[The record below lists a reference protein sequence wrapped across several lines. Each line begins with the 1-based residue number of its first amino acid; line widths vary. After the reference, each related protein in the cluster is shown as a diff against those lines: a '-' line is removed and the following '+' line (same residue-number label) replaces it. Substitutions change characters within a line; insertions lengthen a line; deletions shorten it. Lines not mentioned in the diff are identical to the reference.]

1 MSQMPAEVDMKSLDE
16 IERLLLEKKDE
27 LNKLD
32 ARRAELISE
41 ISEIKSAKNACLETE
56 GNILQPTSLASVTS
70 QSPQESKIDLFRSL
84 FRGREDV
91 YPRRFENPKS
101 GKKGYAPV
109 CHNEWVN
116 GICEKPRIRC
126 EDCIHRQFLPVTND
140 VIRNHLLGIDP
151 QKTTW
156 RDFTAGVYPM
166 MLDETCWFL
175 AVDFDKASWREDA
188 QAFLETCKLF
198 DVPAALER
206 SRSGNGGHIWIFFT
220 EPVPVMLARKMGAFL
235 LTQTME
241 RRPEIGLDSYDRFF
255 PSQDTLPKGGFG
267 NLIALPLQKKPRDSG
282 NSVFVDED
290 FIPYQDQWAFLS
302 SVQRMYCNQVEII
315 VGNAEK
321 QGELTGV
328 RIPVTDENDDRPW
341 VSPPSRKQKE
351 MPILGPLPES
361 IELVLSNQI
370 YVPKSDLTPSL
381 RNRLIRLAA
390 FQNPEFYQAQ
400 AMRLSTY
407 GKPRIISCSED
418 FPKHL
423 ALPRGCLDE
432 LLDLFQSLKVEV
444 KLADER
450 HYGTPLDL
458 QFHGELHSEQQQAAD
473 TLLEY
478 ETGVLA
484 ASTAFGK
491 TVVAA
496 YIIAQRK
503 VNTLVVVHRRGLLD
517 QWVNMLSQFLKMAP
531 KDIGQIGGGKRKPTG
546 ELDVAMV
553 QSLNQK
559 TVVDDLVGQ
568 YGHVIVDECHHI
580 SAVSFEQVIRQC
592 KARYIAGLSAT
603 VTRKDGHHPI
613 IFMQC
618 GPIRYKVDDRKQAE
632 SRAFN
637 HKVIVR
643 PTNFQLPPYLRS
655 GQTQSIQ
662 EIYTLLVNDEERN
675 RMIID
680 DVVGAV
686 MAKRNPVLLTE
697 RREHLDILVN
707 LLAGRIQNVFV
718 LAGGMGKKQRKYLM
732 DQVAAVPVDEPRVII
747 ATGRYLGEG
756 FDDARLD
763 TLFLALPISWRGTL
777 IQYAGRLHRTNAAK
791 REVVIYDY
799 SDFEVP
805 VLAKMHARRRSGY
818 KTMGYRI
825 GVQDERMEA
834 VQLQMTDL

>member
-1 MSQMPAEVDMKSLDE
+1 MKNLEE
-16 IERLLLEKKDE
+16 IKRLLSEKRDE
-27 LNKLD
+27 LDKLD
-32 ARRAELISE
+32 TRRADLISE
-41 ISEIKSAKNACLETE
+41 ISDIKQAKQTWLETE
-56 GNILQPTSLASVTS
+56 RNILQPASLASVTNQSS
-70 QSPQESKIDLFRSL
+70 QEAKIDLFRSL

-91 YPRRFENPKS
+91 YPRRFENVKT

-109 CHNEWVN
+109 CHNEWVS

-126 EDCIHRQFLPVTND
+126 EDCIHRRFLPVTD
-140 VIRNHLLGIDP
+140 EVIRNHLLGADP
-151 QKTTW
+151 QDTTR
-156 RDFTAGVYPM
+156 RDFTVGVYPM
-166 MLDETCWFL
+166 LPDETCWFL
-175 AVDFDKASWREDA
+175 TVDFDKASWREDS
-188 QAFLETCKLF
+188 QAFLKTCMLF

-206 SRSGNGGHIWIFFT
+206 SRSGNGGHIWIFFS
-220 EPVPVMLARKMGAFL
+220 EPVPAVLARKMGAFL

-267 NLIALPLQKKPRDSG
+267 NLIALPLQKKPRDNG

-290 FIPYQDQWAFLS
+290 FFPYQDQWAFLS
-302 SVQRMYCNQVEII
+302 SAQRMSCNQVEII

-341 VSPPSRKQKE
+341 VSPPSRQQKE
-351 MPILGPLPES
+351 IPILGPLPES
-361 IELVLSNQI
+361 IELVLGNQI
-370 YVPKSDLTPSL
+370 YIPKSDLTPSL

-432 LLDLFQSLKVEV
+432 LLDLVQSLKVEV

-450 HYGTPLDL
+450 YYGTPLDL
-458 QFHGELHSEQQQAAD
+458 QFHGELRSEQQQAAD
-473 TLLEY
+473 NLLQY
-478 ETGVLA
+478 EAGVLA

-496 YIIAQRK
+496 YLIAQRK
-503 VNTLVVVHRRGLLD
+503 VNTLIVVHRRGLLD
-517 QWVNMLSQFLKMAP
+517 QWVNMLSQFLKVAP
-531 KDIGQIGGGKRKPTG
+531 KDIGQIGGGKRKPSG

-553 QSLNQK
+553 QSLNKK

-637 HKVIVR
+637 HRVIVR
-643 PTNFQLPPYLRS
+643 PTSFQLPPYLRS
-655 GQTQSIQ
+655 SQTQAIQ

-675 RMIID
+675 RVIID

-686 MAKRNPVLLTE
+686 MAKRNPLLLTE
-697 RREHLDILVN
+697 RREHLDMLIN
-707 LLAGRIQNVFV
+707 LLAGRIENVFV
-718 LAGGMGKKQRKYLM
+718 LAGGMGKKQRQHLM
-732 DQVAAVPVDEPRVII
+732 DQIAAVPVDEPRVII

-777 IQYAGRLHRTNAAK
+777 IQYAGRLHRANAAK

-799 SDFEVP
+799 VDFEVP

-818 KTMGYRI
+818 QTMGYRI
-825 GVQDERMEA
+825 GVQDEKKEA

>member
-1 MSQMPAEVDMKSLDE
+1 M
-16 IERLLLEKKDE
+16 
-27 LNKLD
+27 
-32 ARRAELISE
+32 
-41 ISEIKSAKNACLETE
+41 
-56 GNILQPTSLASVTS
+56 
-70 QSPQESKIDLFRSL
+70 
-84 FRGREDV
+84 
-91 YPRRFENPKS
+91 
-101 GKKGYAPV
+101 
-109 CHNEWVN
+109 
-116 GICEKPRIRC
+116 
-126 EDCIHRQFLPVTND
+126 
-140 VIRNHLLGIDP
+140 
-151 QKTTW
+151 
-156 RDFTAGVYPM
+156 
-166 MLDETCWFL
+166 
-175 AVDFDKASWREDA
+175 
-188 QAFLETCKLF
+188 
-198 DVPAALER
+198 
-206 SRSGNGGHIWIFFT
+206 
-220 EPVPVMLARKMGAFL
+220 
-235 LTQTME
+235 
-241 RRPEIGLDSYDRFF
+241 
-255 PSQDTLPKGGFG
+255 
-267 NLIALPLQKKPRDSG
+267 
-282 NSVFVDED
+282 
-290 FIPYQDQWAFLS
+290 
-302 SVQRMYCNQVEII
+302 
-315 VGNAEK
+315 
-321 QGELTGV
+321 TGV

-381 RNRLIRLAA
+381 RNRLICLAA

-478 ETGVLA
+478 KTGVLA

-531 KDIGQIGGGKRKPTG
+531 KDIGQIGGGKRNPTG

-559 TVVDDLVGQ
+559 TVVNDLVGQ

-603 VTRKDGHHPI
+603 VTRKDGYHPI

-637 HKVIVR
+637 HKIIVR

-697 RREHLDILVN
+697 RREHLDIFVN

-732 DQVAAVPVDEPRVII
+732 DQVAAVPVDAPRVII

-777 IQYAGRLHRTNAAK
+777 IQYAGRLHRANAAK

-799 SDFEVP
+799 VDFEAP

-825 GVQDERMEA
+825 GVQDERMEV

>member
-1 MSQMPAEVDMKSLDE
+1 MPVEVDVKNLEE
-16 IERLLLEKKDE
+16 IERLLSEKKVNLD
-27 LNKLD
+27 KLD

-41 ISEIKSAKNACLETE
+41 IIEVKHAKKAWLEAEENTS
-56 GNILQPTSLASVTS
+56 QPTSLAPVTNQSS
-70 QSPQESKIDLFRSL
+70 QEAKIDLFRSL

-91 YPRRFENPKS
+91 YPRRFENIKT

-109 CHNEWVN
+109 CHNEWVS

-126 EDCIHRQFLPVTND
+126 EDCIHRRFLPVTND
-140 VIRNHLLGIDP
+140 IIRNHLLGTDP
-151 QKTTW
+151 QDTTR
-156 RDFTAGVYPM
+156 RDFTVGVYPM
-166 MLDETCWFL
+166 LPDETCWFL
-175 AVDFDKASWREDA
+175 AVDFDKASWREDG

-198 DVPAALER
+198 EVSAALER
-206 SRSGNGGHIWIFFT
+206 SRSGNGGHIWIFFS
-220 EPVPVMLARKMGAFL
+220 EPVPAVLARKMGAFL

-267 NLIALPLQKKPRDSG
+267 NLIALPLQKKPRESG

-290 FIPYQDQWAFLS
+290 FFLYQDQWAFLS
-302 SVQRMYCNQVEII
+302 SIQRMSCNQVERI

-351 MPILGPLPES
+351 TPILGPLPAN

-370 YVPKSDLTPSL
+370 FISKSDLTPSL

-407 GKPRIISCSED
+407 GKPRIISCCED

-432 LLDLFQSLKVEV
+432 LVELFQSLGVEV
-444 KLADER
+444 KVVDER
-450 HYGTPLDL
+450 YYGTPLDL
-458 QFHGELHSEQQQAAD
+458 PFHGELHPEQQQAAD
-473 TLLEY
+473 FLLQY
-478 ETGVLA
+478 ETGILA
-484 ASTAFGK
+484 ASTAFGE

-496 YIIAQRK
+496 YLIAQRK
-503 VNTLVVVHRRGLLD
+503 VNTLVLVHWRGLLD
-517 QWVNMLSQFLKMAP
+517 QWVKMLSQFLQVSP
-531 KDIGQIGGGKRKPTG
+531 KEIGQIGGGRRKPTG
-546 ELDVAMV
+546 GIDVAMV
-553 QSLNQK
+553 QSLYQDAI
-559 TVVDDLVGQ
+559 VDDLVGQ
-568 YGHVIVDECHHI
+568 YGQLIVDECHHI
-580 SAVSFEQVIRQC
+580 SAVSFEQVVRQC
-592 KARYIAGLSAT
+592 KARYITGLSAT

-632 SRAFN
+632 SRAFD
-637 HKVIVR
+637 HRVIVR
-643 PTNFQLPPYLRS
+643 PTSFRLPSYLQSR
-655 GQTQSIQ
+655 QTQSIQ
-662 EIYTLLVNDEERN
+662 EIYSLLVNDEERN

-680 DVVGAV
+680 DVVAAV

-697 RREHLDILVN
+697 RREHLDLLVN

-718 LAGGMGKKQRKYLM
+718 LAGGMGKKQRKHLM
-732 DQVAAVPVDEPRVII
+732 DQVAAIPVDEPRVIV

-763 TLFLALPISWRGTL
+763 ALFLALPISWRGTL
-777 IQYAGRLHRTNAAK
+777 IQYAGRLHRANAAK
-791 REVVIYDY
+791 SEVVIYDY
-799 SDFEVP
+799 VDFEVP

-818 KTMGYRI
+818 KTMGYQI
-825 GVQDERMEA
+825 GVQEQRREA

>member
-1 MSQMPAEVDMKSLDE
+1 MKSLDE
-16 IERLLLEKKDE
+16 IERLLSEKKGE
-27 LNKLD
+27 LDKLD
-32 ARRAELISE
+32 EHRAKLISE
-41 ISEIKSAKNACLETE
+41 IAEIKQAKKAWLEAE
-56 GNILQPTSLASVTS
+56 ENVSQPTSPVSVTS
-70 QSPQESKIDLFRSL
+70 QSPQDAKIDLFRSL
-84 FRGREDV
+84 FHGREDV
-91 YPRRFENPKS
+91 YPRRFENAKT

-109 CHNEWVN
+109 CQNEWVS
-116 GICEKPRIRC
+116 GICEKPRMRC
-126 EDCIHRQFLPVTND
+126 EDCIHRRFLPVTND
-140 VIRNHLLGIDP
+140 VIRNHLRGTDP
-151 QKTTW
+151 QNTTG

-166 MLDETCWFL
+166 LLDETCWFL
-175 AVDFDKASWREDA
+175 AVDFDKASWREDG

-198 DVPAALER
+198 DVPAAFER
-206 SRSGNGGHIWIFFT
+206 SRSGNGGHIWIFFS
-220 EPVPVMLARKMGAFL
+220 EPVPAALARKMGAFL

-267 NLIALPLQKKPRDSG
+267 NLIALPLQKKPRENG

-290 FIPYQDQWAFLS
+290 FFPYQDQWAFLS
-302 SVQRMYCNQVEII
+302 SVQRMSCDQVEKT

-351 MPILGPLPES
+351 MPIFGPFPAS

-407 GKPRIISCSED
+407 GKPRIISCCED

-432 LLDLFQSLKVEV
+432 LVELFQSLRVEV
-444 KLADER
+444 KLVDER
-450 HYGTPLDL
+450 YYGTPLEL
-458 QFHGELHSEQQQAAD
+458 QFHGELHPEQQQAAD
-473 TLLEY
+473 SLLQY

-496 YIIAQRK
+496 YLIAQRK
-503 VNTLVVVHRRGLLD
+503 VNTLVLVHRRGLLD
-517 QWVNMLSQFLKMAP
+517 QWVKMLSQFLQVSP
-531 KDIGQIGGGKRKPTG
+531 KEIGQIGGGKRKPTG
-546 ELDVAMV
+546 GIDVAMV
-553 QSLNQK
+553 QSLYQDAI
-559 TVVDDLVGQ
+559 VDDLVGQ
-568 YGHVIVDECHHI
+568 YGQLIVDECHHI
-580 SAVSFEQVIRQC
+580 SAVSFEQVVREC
-592 KARYIAGLSAT
+592 KARYITGLSAT

-632 SRAFN
+632 SRAFD
-637 HKVIVR
+637 HRVIVR
-643 PTNFQLPPYLRS
+643 PTSFRLPSYLQS
-655 GQTQSIQ
+655 QQTQSIQ
-662 EIYTLLVNDEERN
+662 EIYTLLVNNEARN
-675 RMIID
+675 QMIVD
-680 DVVGAV
+680 DVIAAV
-686 MAKRNPVLLTE
+686 MARRNPVLLTE
-697 RREHLDILVN
+697 RREHLDLFVR
-707 LLAGRIQNVFV
+707 LLARRIQNIFV
-718 LAGGMGKKQRKYLM
+718 LAGGMGKKQRKHLM
-732 DQVAAVPVDEPRVII
+732 DQVAAIPMDEPRLIV

-777 IQYAGRLHRTNAAK
+777 IQYAGRLHRANAAK
-791 REVVIYDY
+791 REVIIYDY
-799 SDFEVP
+799 VDLEVP
-805 VLAKMHARRRSGY
+805 VLAKMHTRRRSGY
-818 KTMGYRI
+818 KTMGYQI
-825 GVQDERMEA
+825 GIQDERREA
-834 VQLQMTDL
+834 VQLPMTDL

>member
-1 MSQMPAEVDMKSLDE
+1 VENLKE
-16 IERLLLEKKDE
+16 TERLLSEKKDE
-27 LNKLD
+27 LEKLD
-32 ARRAELISE
+32 ARRAELISQ
-41 ISEIKSAKNACLETE
+41 IVEIKQAKKLLLGAEE
-56 GNILQPTSLASVTS
+56 NISQPASLASVTN
-70 QSPQESKIDLFRSL
+70 QSPQETKIDLFRSL
-84 FRGREDV
+84 FRGREDI
-91 YPRRFENPKS
+91 YPRRFENVKT

-109 CHNEWVN
+109 CHNEWVS

-126 EDCIHRQFLPVTND
+126 EDCIHRRFLPVTDD
-140 VIRNHLLGIDP
+140 VIRNHLLGTDP
-151 QKTTW
+151 QDRAG
-156 RDFTAGVYPM
+156 RDFTIGVYPM
-166 MLDETCWFL
+166 LPDETCWFL

-198 DVPAALER
+198 DLPVALER
-206 SRSGNGGHIWIFFT
+206 SRSGNGGHIWIFFGKS
-220 EPVPVMLARKMGAFL
+220 VPAVLARKMGAFL

-255 PSQDTLPKGGFG
+255 PSRDTLPKGGSG
-267 NLIALPLQKKPRDSG
+267 NLIALPLQKKPRESG
-282 NSVFVDED
+282 NSVFIDEN
-290 FIPYQDQWAFLS
+290 FVPYQDQWTFLS
-302 SVQRMYCNQVEII
+302 SLQRMSGNVVEII

-341 VSPPSRKQKE
+341 AAPPSRKQKE
-351 MPILGPLPES
+351 TPILGPLPAS
-361 IELVLSNQI
+361 IDLVLSNQI

-407 GKPRIISCSED
+407 GKPRIISCCED

-423 ALPRGCLDE
+423 GLPRGCLDE
-432 LLDLFQSLKVEV
+432 LLALFQSLKVETR
-444 KLADER
+444 LTDQR
-450 HYGTPLDL
+450 YIGTPLEL
-458 QFHGELHSEQQQAAD
+458 QFHGELRPEQQQAAD
-473 TLLEY
+473 ALLQY

-496 YIIAQRK
+496 YLIAQRK
-503 VNTLVVVHRRGLLD
+503 TNTLVVVHRRQLLD
-517 QWVNMLSQFLKMAP
+517 QWVNMLSQFLEVAP
-531 KDIGQIGGGKRKPTG
+531 KEIGQIGGGKRKPTG
-546 ELDVAMV
+546 EIDVAMV
-553 QSLNQK
+553 QSLCHK
-559 TVVDDLVGQ
+559 GVVDDVVGQ
-568 YGHVIVDECHHI
+568 YGHLIVDECHHI
-580 SAVSFEQVIRQC
+580 SAVSFEQVIRQS
-592 KARYIAGLSAT
+592 KARYVSGLSAT

-632 SRAFN
+632 SRAFD

-643 PTNFQLPPYLRS
+643 PTSFRLPLHLQNWP
-655 GQTQSIQ
+655 TQPIQ

-675 RMIID
+675 RTIID
-680 DVVGAV
+680 DVVAAV

-697 RREHLDILVN
+697 RREHLDLLAN
-707 LLAGRIQNVFV
+707 LLSERIQNVFV
-718 LAGGMGKKQRKYLM
+718 LAGGMGKKHRKQLM
-732 DQVAAVPVDEPRVII
+732 DQVAATPVDEPRAIV

-777 IQYAGRLHRTNAAK
+777 TQYAGRLHRANVAK
-791 REVVIYDY
+791 KEVVIYDY
-799 SDFEVP
+799 VDFEVP
-805 VLAKMHARRRSGY
+805 VLARMHARRRSGY
-818 KTMGYRI
+818 KTMGYEI
-825 GVQDERMEA
+825 GIQDQGSEA
-834 VQLQMTDL
+834 VQLQITDLLTEHRP